1 MTRVKGSGRMV
12 MITPLAL
19 LMQREIKDISPKASL
34 REAAQL
40 MRDQRIGSLLVG
52 KGEEKVGFLSET
64 DLVRKGIAEGL
75 DPDKTPVESVMST
88 PIITID
94 IDETAREA
102 NDMMAGKGIRHLAVT
117 DREKIVGIIS
127 VRDLVICFKNRL

>member
-1 MTRVKGSGRMV
+1 

-19 LMQREIKDISPKASL
+19 LMHRDIQEISPKASL
-34 REAAQL
+34 RNAAHC
-40 MRDQRIGSLLVG
+40 MRDKHIGSLLVG
-52 KGEEKVGFLSET
+52 DGETRVGFLSET

-75 DPDKTPVESVMST
+75 NPDTTPVESVMSS

-94 IDETAREA
+94 IDETAKEA
-102 NDMMAGKGIRHLAVT
+102 NDLMAEKGIRHLAVV
-117 DREKIVGIIS
+117 DKEKIVGIVS